1 MFSFGHCPNY
11 LPPPTPNLR
20 NLYHFIWTSKMNVSD
35 NCGHN
40 FGTFDDYGVKND
52 QKVSNDMIFMPKYKG
67 KLGWKKGLKKFGQGP
82 PPPFRA
88 MPGRRHFF
96 SGGLP
101 FILHSYLTLN
111 KKFDAL

>member
-1 MFSFGHCPNY
+1 
-11 LPPPTPNLR
+11 
-20 NLYHFIWTSKMNVSD
+20 MNVSD

-82 PPPFRA
+82 PPLFGQCPVEDI
-88 MPGRRHFF
+88 FF
-96 SGGLP
+96 QEGFPL
-101 FILHSYLTLN
+101 FCIHI
-111 KKFDAL
+111 

>member
-1 MFSFGHCPNY
+1 
-11 LPPPTPNLR
+11 
-20 NLYHFIWTSKMNVSD
+20 MNVSD

-67 KLGWKKGLKKFGQGP
+67 KLRWKKGLKKFGQGP